1 MLPRGQPF
9 PFYEVNLEYIHAIF
23 LHCSLYRPWEGLLD
37 FLILLHFKIAFKRA
51 SAKFPLNFALRYGKQ
66 TVHDQFGLREAK
78 AWQVSHH
85 ANNPSDAHAVIQCSG
100 AFTNRQQWTLGT
112 KTTLRSK
119 ARAPLNQFSQDDTKT
134 VLDWLYRLRFFCLH
148 STCFNAFDCD
158 GLSTRQIPTP
168 FLSCFSSLL
177 RSHKA
182 LLLFLP
188 TAKLTTCDYLPKYSV
203 SPSWAC
209 PINLYVLHAHTHTNS
224 RRLCKHNI
232 IGQRFEITAS
242 PSGEIVFLL
251 AAVNW

>member
-134 VLDWLYRLRFFCLH
+134 VLDWLYRLRFFVFTPHALMLLIVMVYQQDRFRHPSSAASHLSSEATKLSYCFYRLRSLLLVITSQSTQCPPLEPAQ
-148 STCFNAFDCD
+148 STC
-158 GLSTRQIPTP
+158 T
-168 FLSCFSSLL
+168 SCM
-177 RSHKA
+177 
-182 LLLFLP
+182 
-188 TAKLTTCDYLPKYSV
+188 
-203 SPSWAC
+203 
-209 PINLYVLHAHTHTNS
+209 HTHIQTHAAS
-224 RRLCKHNI
+224 ASI
-232 IGQRFEITAS
+232 I
-242 PSGEIVFLL
+242 
-251 AAVNW
+251 

>member
-134 VLDWLYRLRFFCLH
+134 VLDWLYRLRFFVFTPHALMLLIVMVYQQDRFRH
-148 STCFNAFDCD
+148 PSSAASHLSSEATKLSYCFY
-158 GLSTRQIPTP
+158 R
-168 FLSCFSSLL
+168 L
-177 RSHKA
+177 RS
-182 LLLFLP
+182 F
-188 TAKLTTCDYLPKYSV
+188 TTCDYLPKYSV